1 MSLAS
6 VIKQKERSQT
16 SNKGPQ
22 YYNAEKNAFIADMV
36 SDENTIVRLVA
47 VSNEK
52 NAFIADMVS
61 DENTI
66 VRLVAVSNEHIPTK
80 VLQARLEIEQEKDV
94 IRAILMNRNLPKKAL
109 LTFATKDSRAKMFDD
124 DEQLIEYVDSL
135 DLEQ

>member
-22 YYNAEKNAFIADMV
+22 YYNA
-36 SDENTIVRLVA
+36 
-47 VSNEK
+47 EK

-94 IRAILMNRNLPKKAL
+94 IRAILMNKNLPKKAL